1 MGLYDTGCFAA
12 VPKEDLERAAA
23 ADDVATIVE
32 KMLADLEVHPAEWE
46 NHTLERF
53 LDALARCL
61 SSQRQLYAN
70 AGRAYPDTTTWRL
83 FAEALVAATGYE

>member
-1 MGLYDTGCFAA
+1 MNPFETGRFA
-12 VPKEDLERAAA
+12 PISRKDLRGTSSR
-23 ADDVATIVE
+23 DDVSHVVRR
-32 KMLADLEVHPAEWE
+32 MLDDLQAHPHAWE

-61 SSQRQLYAN
+61 DAQPQLYTN
-70 AGRAYPDTTTWRL
+70 LGEQYPATAEWRL